1 MSIYQSALMLSNDKL
16 SYERRPKDLD
26 LMPEVKE
33 ESTPTQPR
41 IDTEDLELDHGST
54 RILLNF

>member
-33 ESTPTQPR
+33 ESTSANESEVARGGGRR
-41 IDTEDLELDHGST
+41 IKFVKG
-54 RILLNF
+54 I

>member
-16 SYERRPKDLD
+16 SYERLPKDLD

-33 ESTPTQPR
+33 ESTS
-41 IDTEDLELDHGST
+41 DTTTDLHGGS
-54 RILLNF
+54 